1 MSEIRENSENNKN
14 EEIQKIDIMNLVAAF
29 WNGFRRLWLLML
41 VIVIVCTA
49 RSYFSTTFS
58 YTPQYVAS
66 ATVSVTTP
74 GGSYTNITSA
84 QEMASIFPYILTS
97 GVLRDVIQN
106 DLGLTYLPGSISV
119 DAEEDMNML
128 TISVSSDDPQMAYN
142 ILTSVIENY
151 PEVAEYIFGETRLQI
166 LDETGIPSDTQRE
179 VVIRGSYR
187 RGAVQGIL
195 ISAVTLCL
203 YVFLKRTVHTKEQLK
218 KQINI
223 HDLGSLPYV
232 KRKKR
237 KNAENN
243 NINILDER
251 VSPAYEE
258 AIRRLRIRMM
268 REMDMKD
275 AQVLMVTSS
284 VPGEGKTTVAV
295 NLAIALAKQKRS
307 VILIDCDLR
316 NPSVAQVMHN
326 EKKHCGLGAVL
337 RDKIAWQ
344 HAFTDAEIPGG
355 SLKIMYGG
363 TPNTEDAALLG
374 TKQMGELLE
383 KLRKQ
388 ADYIILDTA
397 PAELLVDASLLAKHV
412 DAALYVI
419 RADYTKMNKIRSGI
433 ETLSIRK
440 VDILGFVFNGDSG
453 VKDGRYG
460 YGYGYGYGR
469 YGRYG
474 RYSHYSR
481 YGKLKNTGKR
491 EDASGRVIKE

>member
-58 YTPQYVAS
+58 STPQYVAS

-195 ISAVTLCL
+195 ISAVILCL
-203 YVFLKRTVHTKEQLK
+203 
-218 KQINI
+218 
-223 HDLGSLPYV
+223 YV

-326 EKKHCGLGAVL
+326 EKKHYGLGAVL

-388 ADYIILDTA
+388 ADFIILDTA

-440 VDILGFVFNGDSG
+440 VDILGFVFNGDSR

>member
-1 MSEIRENSENNKN
+1 MSEIRDNSENNKQ

-29 WNGFRRLWLLML
+29 WNGLRRLWLLL
-41 VIVIVCTA
+41 AAIVVVCTL

-58 YTPQYVAS
+58 YTPQYVAE

-74 GGSYTNITSA
+74 GGSYANIDSA
-84 QEMASIFPYILTS
+84 QEMAAIFPYILTS
-97 GVLRDVIQN
+97 GVLQDVIEN
-106 DLGLTYLPGSISV
+106 DLGLTYLPGTISV
-119 DAEEDMNML
+119 AAENEMNLM

-166 LDETGIPSDTQRE
+166 LDETGIPSDTRKE
-179 VVIRGSYR
+179 VVIRGSYK
-187 RGAVQGIL
+187 RGALQGVI
-195 ISAVTLCL
+195 ISGVILCL
-203 YVFLKRTVHTKEQLK
+203 YVFLKRTVRTKDQVK

-223 HDLGSLPYV
+223 QDLGSLPYV
-232 KRKKR
+232 KQKKR

-243 NINILDER
+243 NINILDDR
-251 VSPAYEE
+251 ISPAYEE
-258 AIRRLRIRMM
+258 AVRRLRIRLM
-268 REMDMKD
+268 REMEMKG
-275 AQVLMVTSS
+275 AQILMVTSS
-284 VPGEGKTTVAV
+284 VPGEGKTTAAV

-316 NPSVAQVMHN
+316 NPSVAQVMRSD
-326 EKKHCGLGAVL
+326 KKHPGLGAVL
-337 RDKIAWQ
+337 RDRTPWQ
-344 HAFTDAEIPGG
+344 HAFTDVQISGG
-355 SLKIMYGG
+355 ELKIMYGG
-363 TPNTEDAALLG
+363 SPSTEDAALLG
-374 TKQMGELLE
+374 SRQMGELLR
-383 KLRKQ
+383 KLRRQ

-433 ETLSIRK
+433 ESLSLRR
-440 VDILGFVFNGDSG
+440 VDILGYVFNGDTRI
-453 VKDGRYG
+453 KDGRYG

-469 YGRYG
+469 YSRYG

-491 EDASGRVIKE
+491 EDAAGRVIKE

>member
-195 ISAVTLCL
+195 ISAVILCL

-237 KNAENN
+237 KNAEHN

-268 REMDMKD
+268 REM
-275 AQVLMVTSS
+275 LS
-284 VPGEGKTTVAV
+284 
-295 NLAIALAKQKRS
+295 
-307 VILIDCDLR
+307 LI
-316 NPSVAQVMHN
+316 H
-326 EKKHCGLGAVL
+326 
-337 RDKIAWQ
+337 I
-344 HAFTDAEIPGG
+344 
-355 SLKIMYGG
+355 
-363 TPNTEDAALLG
+363 
-374 TKQMGELLE
+374 
-383 KLRKQ
+383 
-388 ADYIILDTA
+388 
-397 PAELLVDASLLAKHV
+397 
-412 DAALYVI
+412 
-419 RADYTKMNKIRSGI
+419 
-433 ETLSIRK
+433 
-440 VDILGFVFNGDSG
+440 
-453 VKDGRYG
+453 
-460 YGYGYGYGR
+460 
-469 YGRYG
+469 
-474 RYSHYSR
+474 
-481 YGKLKNTGKR
+481 
-491 EDASGRVIKE
+491 